1 VFWALE
7 LVSDAAAKTPVDLA
21 GMQRFTA
28 ACKQG
33 GVWPFIAA
41 NRIHVVPPCN
51 ISVEDAHAGL
61 DVIDQA
67 LSVLD

>member
-1 VFWALE
+1 
-7 LVSDAAAKTPVDLA
+7 
-21 GMQRFTA
+21 
-28 ACKQG
+28 
-33 GVWPFIAA
+33 VWPFIAA

-51 ISVEDAHAGL
+51 ISIDDANAGL

>member
-7 LVSDAAAKTPVDLA
+7 LVSDRDARTPVDLA
-21 GMQRFTA
+21 GMQRFAA

-51 ISVEDAHAGL
+51 VSVDDANAGL

-67 LSVLD
+67 LGVLD